1 MSQEGSN
8 SFTLNV
14 SEVCNSEN
22 IHILNVKW
30 YFTIKDIK
38 DQLYRCTNIPVKYQ
52 QLFHDSCPTALRN
65 QMNLHDLGIAQTGH
79 ILRLSIT
86 SEKENFVLVEASP
99 DVIDSVCSSLLND
112 VRLGLRRPGLKPLKT
127 DEFDGTGGVYFMR
140 SSTGTNIAVFK
151 PADEEQ
157 GMPYNAKNHCGSG
170 DEGLRP
176 NFKPGQGCIREVAA
190 YLLDV
195 DNFCGV
201 PSTTLVRCEH
211 PVFNYH
217 NERTRQKVDPYP
229 KVGSLQQ
236 FIWASD
242 TFEDVGS
249 SVLGD
254 FEVQKIALL
263 DLRILN
269 NDRNEANILAIL
281 KKNPYT
287 GRGSRSCS
295 ITSYDSTSGESGADG
310 DEQSIDFDG
319 EISSGQKDR
328 YKLVPIDHG
337 YCLPTSLCISQWD
350 WAWFNKPHV
359 KRPLHPTIKEY
370 LLKIDIEECIR
381 KLQVHVAAQ
390 ANVLIPE
397 ESLFLVR
404 VMHKLLVDS
413 IQKGLTLHDIASIV
427 ARNDEEVPSTLERLI
442 SEAEDNA
449 HRYLE
454 SHSSLLFKKNTS
466 LTINTDTKSS
476 PKEEQKTLSDSKLQA
491 SDKNDNHNHNDNHN
505 QEVTTIVPKFR
516 RMTSLSHYDVPT
528 SPWAESLS
536 LRMATSVSPKESK
549 ERSSPKLILPL
560 KSRSPAMFLQSS
572 SSDETSESS
581 SGRESDNIDDED
593 ADVAVVTPHS
603 LAKLDLSPCPG
614 HCVGGHAQ
622 SIVKKNNFK
631 VKQPFDFSVTHVTQ
645 TSSNSSSNSNSGRS
659 TKTTEQN
666 RRREMSSSSS
676 SENRNHLT
684 EFVQPKDNLL
694 FDTFSASVSSPSSPS
709 LGNSYSNNSNS
720 RSNSGSS
727 SSSSQLRTSPIDSAL
742 TKWNHDFK
750 SGTPPPLVQ
759 MTRSTSFQGFNS
771 APIYETSAERRLS
784 KTVPEKRK
792 QVAVTKEFRDL
803 RYSFTKKACKSM
815 ISKTVKLKQ
824 ENK

>member
-1 MSQEGSN
+1 MSQEIVSN

-14 SEVCNSEN
+14 HEVCNNEN
-22 IHILNVKW
+22 IHVLNVKW

-38 DQLYRCTNIPVKYQ
+38 DQLFRFTNIPVRHQ
-52 QLFHDSCPTALRN
+52 QLFHDAFPTALRN
-65 QMNLHDLGIAQTGH
+65 TMNLHDLGISASGH
-79 ILRLSIT
+79 ILRLSAT
-86 SEKENFVLVEASP
+86 SEKENFVLVEASS
-99 DVIDSVCSSLLND
+99 DIVDTKCSSLLND

-140 SSTGTNIAVFK
+140 SATGTNIAVFK

-201 PSTTLVRCEH
+201 PPTTLVRCEH
-211 PVFNYH
+211 PVFNYN
-217 NERTRQKVDPYP
+217 NERTRRKVDPYP

-254 FEVQKIALL
+254 LEVQKIALL

-281 KKNPYT
+281 KRNPNS

-310 DEQSIDFDG
+310 DEHSVEFEG
-319 EISSGQKDR
+319 ESSYSQKDK

-350 WAWFNKPHV
+350 WAWFSKPQIR
-359 KRPLHPTIKEY
+359 RPVHPSIKEY
-370 LLKIDIEECIR
+370 LLKIDIEESIR

-397 ESLFLVR
+397 ESLFLLR
-404 VMHKLLVDS
+404 VMHKLLVEG
-413 IQKGLTLHDIASIV
+413 IQKGLTLYDIACIV
-427 ARNDEEVPSTLERLI
+427 SRKDEESPSPLERLI

-454 SHSSLLFKKNTS
+454 SHSSNLFKKPIS
-466 LTINTDTKSS
+466 ILTNSDCKPS
-476 PKEEQKTLSDSKLQA
+476 PKADHKTLSDSNLDETLDAKY
-491 SDKNDNHNHNDNHN
+491 DNL
-505 QEVTTIVPKFR
+505 EIPMVVPKFK
-516 RMTSLSHYDVPT
+516 RMTSLYDPGLPLAD
-528 SPWAESLS
+528 SIAFRISAS
-536 LRMATSVSPKESK
+536 SVSPKDGNI
-549 ERSSPKLILPL
+549 SPKLVLPP
-560 KSRSPAMFLQSS
+560 KSRSSKLFQNSN
-572 SSDETSESS
+572 DETSESS
-581 SGRESDNIDDED
+581 SSSRESDHVDDED
-593 ADVAVVTPHS
+593 VITPHS
-603 LAKLDLSPCPG
+603 LAKLNLSP
-614 HCVGGHAQ
+614 Q
-622 SIVKKNNFK
+622 SSK
-631 VKQPFDFSVTHVTQ
+631 
-645 TSSNSSSNSNSGRS
+645 SSNSNLLVKQFDFNVHYAPNQGNSGKS
-659 TKTTEQN
+659 TKTAEQH
-666 RRREMSSSSS
+666 RRN
-676 SENRNHLT
+676 SENKNHT
-684 EFVQPKDNLL
+684 DYVQPKDLSFE
-694 FDTFSASVSSPSSPS
+694 FDLYGTSVSSPSSP
-709 LGNSYSNNSNS
+709 N
-720 RSNSGSS
+720 
-727 SSSSQLRTSPIDSAL
+727 L
-742 TKWNHDFK
+742 TKNQLHI
-750 SGTPPPLVQ
+750 SPCATTLPLVVQ

-771 APIYETSAERRLS
+771 APIYETSTERRLS

-792 QVAVTKEFRDL
+792 QVAGTKEFRDL
-803 RYSFTKKACKSM
+803 RYSFTRKALKSLV
-815 ISKTVKLKQ
+815 SKTIKTKQ
-824 ENK
+824 EKR

>member
-1 MSQEGSN
+1 MSQEVSN
-8 SFTLNV
+8 SFMLNV

-22 IHILNVKW
+22 VHILNVKW

-38 DQLYRCTNIPVKYQ
+38 DQLFRCTNIPVKYQ
-52 QLFHDSCPTALRN
+52 QLFHDACPTALRN
-65 QMNLHDLGIAQTGH
+65 QMNLHDLGIATSGH

-86 SEKENFVLVEASP
+86 SEKENFILVEANP

-140 SSTGTNIAVFK
+140 SATGTNIAVFK

-201 PSTTLVRCEH
+201 PPTTLVRCEH

-281 KKNPYT
+281 KKNPYS

-310 DEQSIDFDG
+310 DEQSVDFDG
-319 EISSGQKDR
+319 EFAGGQKDR

-359 KRPLHPTIKEY
+359 KRPLHPTIKEH

-413 IQKGLTLHDIASIV
+413 IQKGLTLYDVASIV
-427 ARNDEEVPSTLERLI
+427 ARSEEEVPSTLERLI
-442 SEAEDNA
+442 AEAEDNA

-454 SHSSLLFKKNTS
+454 SHSSFLLNIKRSTPS
-466 LTINTDTKSS
+466 ITIITDNKSS
-476 PKEEQKTLSDSKLQA
+476 PKEEQKMLSDSKLES
-491 SDKNDNHNHNDNHN
+491 SDKNESH
-505 QEVTTIVPKFR
+505 EVTTIVPKFR
-516 RMTSLSHYDVPT
+516 RMTSLYDVPA
-528 SPWAESLS
+528 SPWADSLS
-536 LRMATSVSPKESK
+536 LRMATNVSPKDSK
-549 ERSSPKLILPL
+549 KGASPKLMLPL
-560 KSRSPAMFLQSS
+560 KSRSPAVFLQSS
-572 SSDETSESS
+572 SNDETSEGS
-581 SGRESDNIDDED
+581 SGRESDIVDDED
-593 ADVAVVTPHS
+593 AVTPHS
-603 LAKLDLSPCPG
+603 LAKLDLSPSLSPSPCP
-614 HCVGGHAQ
+614 Q
-622 SIVKKNNFK
+622 SIVRKNNSK
-631 VKQPFDFSVTHVTQ
+631 VKHQFDFSVHATQ
-645 TSSNSSSNSNSGRS
+645 TNSNSSNSNRSNSSIGSSGRS
-659 TKTTEQN
+659 TKTTEQH
-666 RRREMSSSSS
+666 RRRES
-676 SENRNHLT
+676 SENRNLT
-684 EFVQPKDNLL
+684 DFVQPKDLL
-694 FDTFSASVSSPSSPS
+694 FEFDSYNASVSSPSSPS
-709 LGNSYSNNSNS
+709 LGNS
-720 RSNSGSS
+720 
-727 SSSSQLRTSPIDSAL
+727 QLCTSPIDPAL
-742 TKWNHDFK
+742 VKWNNHDFK
-750 SGTPPPLVQ
+750 SGTPPVVQ

-771 APIYETSAERRLS
+771 APIYETNAERRLS

-792 QVAVTKEFRDL
+792 QVAITKEFRDL
-803 RYSFTKKACKSM
+803 RYNFTKKACKSL
-815 ISKTVKLKQ
+815 ISKTIKLKQ
-824 ENK
+824 DNK